1 MTHEESHLM
10 WLVIKVNKI
19 DIDSQPKVGWILK
32 GEFELKSTN
41 EVKSQNKCILLSDEN
56 NCMYSKC
63 FFLNL
68 ATRYMQVA
76 QFLN

>member
-32 GEFELKSTN
+32 GEFELRSTN
-41 EVKSQNKCILLSDEN
+41 EVKFESQNQ
-56 NCMYSKC
+56 MYTTKWWK
-63 FFLNL
+63 
-68 ATRYMQVA
+68 
-76 QFLN
+76 